1 MERTIKNNHCKK
13 ILAFILILSVLL
25 SSLPLSCHNHT
36 AYAAQQN
43 SYHDPAEHWM
53 SAVNRTNEL
62 DANAVV
68 TQETFTCYNCGK
80 ATQFTVW
87 RTPEYTRSGDSNLSH
102 NVKYSDGTMVD
113 GVTKGNVDEGKPGVN
128 AYYTFNHWTKAACSQ
143 CGSFNS
149 HMDKAVEYCFDKNI
163 YWLYDCDA
171 NFMQDLEEEV
181 AYEYAD
187 KQYHKVTV
195 KGGSYCA
202 FCYGT
207 NHTIN
212 SRLERHNLEQ
222 EVLPQLSN
230 QRFAIVE
237 HCRDCEYI
245 KYDYIAA
252 KVVVASYYGVVD
264 GQPHTIT
271 VSDLSEAG
279 VRASVRY
286 GYTANSCN
294 LTSAPNFSEEGQYTV
309 YYEITY
315 KYDDSTEMVES
326 GVAYVWLRDE
336 REPENDGCTCGCG
349 DPNCDCQKPNCG
361 GNCCGGNPCGDKHNF
376 SLVESIAPSCLA
388 LGYDR
393 YLCVNCGKIEKR
405 DYVDS
410 LGHAMQQIVI
420 RDATCEVDGKIL
432 NICIRC
438 GLAEV
443 EYTPKGEHIYETY
456 SVAPTCI
463 SPGYTVKECSV
474 CGDRHITDMTEALPH
489 NYAPH
494 IVAATCTTGG
504 QTTYICAGCGSSFVS
519 DHTNAL
525 GHAWDE
531 GVYLIEPTCADDGLI
546 EYTCKRCG
554 LTRREGAAGGLS
566 GSCIDM
572 LHGTHT
578 IVAPT
583 VSTKAPVLD
592 MANTVLT
599 QTVAT
604 VPVESVV
611 NAAPA
616 ASAAGSVKATGH
628 VAGAAATC
636 TSPQVCLVCGAV
648 MAEALGHHFWQET
661 TQPTCTTMGYTT
673 YNCINCNMSY
683 KSDYVDALN
692 HDYKED
698 VKAPTCTEAGYTTFT
713 CKRCGDSY
721 IGNYR
726 EATGHKWDK
735 GVTVVGSTCNGAGM
749 TEYRCLNCNESRLET
764 QDPAGHTLGRE
775 ADCVSPQL
783 CTVCGAVLANAKGHS
798 FEEKVVA
805 PTCTEIG
812 YTEAVCKDCGLSYKT
827 EYTNALGHSY
837 DKEVNAATCLEQG
850 YTDYICKRCGD
861 SHTEDYTAATGHNWN
876 GGTLVVNAT
885 CGGEGMMEYRCLNCD
900 VVRLDNEEAV
910 GHTPGKEATCT
921 EPQICTDCGAVLQQ
935 ATGHNMQANVNFAT
949 CLEMGYTEYACQN
962 EGCDWSY
969 KTEYTKP
976 LGHDY
981 QTEVTNPTCLE
992 NGYTTYTCV
1001 NCGDSYVSDYREAT
1015 GHIWDGGTTVTDSI
1029 CNAEGMIEYRCENC
1043 NEVRLEAKSA
1053 LGHTPGAKATCTEAQ
1068 ICTVCGAVLE
1078 KAVGHKY
1085 EKTVTAPTCV
1095 EMGYT
1100 TYICANCQDSYKAD
1114 YTKAAGHTLGDW
1126 QIVKQPTTAAAGTK
1140 EQKCSKC
1147 GQVVNTEAIE
1157 KIYNQAVTDAKGEAN
1172 VGKYLVTVLDTNSK
1186 NPITGATVSLY
1197 ADNTM
1202 SVMLPNNRLLDFATQ
1217 TTVKVQIKEADK
1229 EELKAAMA
1237 INVSVTDSNG
1247 NYAAGKT
1254 DTVGQITVP
1263 GQSNGTT
1270 NADGKVTVGYTDI
1283 KGIKQTL
1290 TIKVVKEETN
1300 RPVKDA
1306 AVSVGSNGSVSVKLP
1321 AGVDMDD
1328 NNHIGVTL
1336 TDQKKQAQSGLE
1348 VTVRSDLGNV
1358 AKGETDKDGKAV
1370 VPTIEVKPITEKHG
1384 TYIVGYE
1391 DGTFR
1396 PEAQISRAEAAAIFA
1411 RLLAEA
1417 KGENISSASA
1427 RYANFTD
1434 TVPGAWYASYV
1445 NYLSSYGVV
1454 MGNSK
1459 TAFRPNDDIT
1469 RAELTAMAVRF
1480 FEVTEETTTTNNKG
1494 TYTVFNDVSGNH
1506 WAAEY
1511 IESAAMQGWV
1521 QGYGNGSFKADS
1533 KMTRAEAVTLI
1544 NNLLNRGADEEYI
1557 ANNTRKL
1564 NSFTD
1569 MYVKHWAYEAV
1580 MEAANGHTAVL
1591 ENEGE
1596 TWER

>member
-13 ILAFILILSVLL
+13 ALAFILVLSVLL
-25 SSLPLSCHNHT
+25 GMFPLSGHK

-43 SYHDPAEHWM
+43 SYHDPAENWM

-62 DANAVV
+62 DANAAV
-68 TQETFTCYNCGK
+68 TEETFTCYNCGK

-87 RTPEYTRSGDSNLSH
+87 RTPEYTRSGSSNLGH

-113 GVTKGNVDEGKPGVN
+113 GITKGNVDDGKPGVN

-143 CGSFNS
+143 CGTFNAQ
-149 HMDKAVEYCFDKNI
+149 MDRAVEYCYDKNI

-171 NFMQDLEEEV
+171 NFMQDLDEEII
-181 AYEYAD
+181 YEYAD

-195 KGGSYCA
+195 KGGQYCA

-222 EVLPQLSN
+222 EVLPQISN

-237 HCRDCEYI
+237 HCRDCEYL
-245 KYDYIAA
+245 KYDYVAA

-286 GYTANSCN
+286 GLTTDSCN
-294 LTSAPNFSEEGQYTV
+294 QTLAPNFTDEGQYTV
-309 YYEITY
+309 YYEVTY

-336 REPENDGCTCGCG
+336 REPEAGCTCGCN
-349 DPNCDCQKPNCG
+349 DPNCNCQDKNCNG
-361 GNCCGGNPCGDKHNF
+361 GCCGGNPCGDNHNF
-376 SLVESIAPSCLA
+376 ALVESIAPSCLA

-405 DYVDS
+405 DYMDS

-420 RDATCEVDGKIL
+420 RDATCEVDGKVL
-432 NICIRC
+432 NICARC

-443 EYTPKGEHIYETY
+443 EYTPKGEHRYETY
-456 SVAPTCI
+456 AVAPTCI

-474 CGDRHITDMTEALPH
+474 CGDRHITDMTEALPY

-504 QTTYICAGCGSSFVS
+504 QTTYICDGCGSSFVS
-519 DHTNAL
+519 DHTEAL
-525 GHAWDE
+525 GHAWND

-554 LTRREGAAGGLS
+554 LTKREGAAGGLG
-566 GSCIDM
+566 GSCVDI
-572 LHGTHT
+572 LHGSHT

-583 VSTKAPVLD
+583 LSVKAPV
-592 MANTVLT
+592 VLE
-599 QTVAT
+599 AAA
-604 VPVESVV
+604 PVEAIV
-611 NAAPA
+611 NAPA
-616 ASAAGSVKATGH
+616 AAAAVNGAKATGH

-636 TSPQVCLVCGAV
+636 TTPQTCLVCGAV
-648 MAEALGHHFWQET
+648 IQEALGHHFWKET
-661 TQPTCTTMGYTT
+661 TNPSCESMGYTT
-673 YNCINCNMSY
+673 YTCINCNTSY

-721 IGNYR
+721 TGNYR

-735 GVTVVGSTCNGAGM
+735 GTAIVGSTCNGAGM
-749 TEYRCLNCNESRLET
+749 TEYRCLNCNETRLET
-764 QDPAGHTLGRE
+764 ESASGHTPGAA

-783 CTVCGAVLANAKGHS
+783 CTVCGAVLANAKGHNM
-798 FEEKVVA
+798 EQQIVA

-812 YTEAVCKDCGLSYKT
+812 YTEVSCKDCGLSYKT
-827 EYTNALGHSY
+827 EYSKALGHNY
-837 DKEVNAATCLEQG
+837 KMEVTQPTCLEQG
-850 YTDYICKRCGD
+850 YTTYTCANCGD
-861 SHTEDYTAATGHNWN
+861 SYTADYTKATGHSWSEGKN
-876 GGTLVVNAT
+876 VVNAT
-885 CGGEGMMEYRCLNCD
+885 CGGEGMIEYRCANCEA
-900 VVRLDNEEAV
+900 VRLENEEAI
-910 GHTPGKEATCT
+910 GHTPGKEADCLN
-921 EPQICTDCGAVLQQ
+921 PQVCTDCGAVLKQ
-935 ATGHNMQANVNFAT
+935 ATGHNMQAKVTPAT
-949 CLEMGYTEYACQN
+949 CLEMGYTEYSCANCDISYKTEYIKPLGHNYQAEVTQPTCLEKGYTTFTCQN
-962 EGCDWSY
+962 EGCA
-969 KTEYTKP
+969 
-976 LGHDY
+976 
-981 QTEVTNPTCLE
+981 
-992 NGYTTYTCV
+992 
-1001 NCGDSYVSDYREAT
+1001 DSYVSDYTEAT
-1015 GHIWDGGTTVTDSI
+1015 GHNWDKGTEVISSV
-1029 CNAEGMIEYRCENC
+1029 CNGEGMIEYRCLSCDER
-1043 NEVRLEAKSA
+1043 RLEAKSA

-1078 KAVGHKY
+1078 KATGHNYK
-1085 EKTVTAPTCV
+1085 KTVTDPTCA
-1095 EMGYT
+1095 EMGFT
-1100 TYICANCQDSYKAD
+1100 TYVCANCNDTYKAD
-1114 YTKAAGHTLGDW
+1114 YVKAAGHTLGDW
-1126 QIVKQPTTAAAGTK
+1126 QIVKQPTTTAEGAK

-1147 GQVVNTEAIE
+1147 GQVVNKETIE

-1172 VGKYLVTVLDTNSK
+1172 VGKYLVTVTDTNTK
-1186 NPITGATVSLY
+1186 NPIAGATVSLY

-1202 SVMLPNNRLLDFATQ
+1202 SVMLPNNRLLDFAAQ
-1217 TTVKVQIKEADK
+1217 TIVKVQLK
-1229 EELKAAMA
+1229 EENQQNLKPVSAMQ
-1237 INVSVTDSNG
+1237 VSVTDNNG

-1254 DTVGQITVP
+1254 DTAGQIIVP
-1263 GQSNGTT
+1263 SQNNGVT
-1270 NADGKVTVGYTDI
+1270 NADGKVTLGYTDI
-1283 KGIKQTL
+1283 KGNKQTL
-1290 TIKVVKEETN
+1290 TVKVVRAETN

-1348 VTVRSDLGNV
+1348 VTVRSDLGNI
-1358 AKGETDKDGKAV
+1358 AKGETDKNGKV
-1370 VPTIEVKPITEKHG
+1370 VLPTIEVKPITVKHAA
-1384 TYIVGYE
+1384 YIVGYE

-1396 PEAQISRAEAAAIFA
+1396 PEAQMSRAEAAAIFA

-1480 FEVTEETTTTNNKG
+1480 FEVTAETATTNNKG
-1494 TYTVFNDVSGNH
+1494 TYTVFNDVSSSH

-1533 KMTRAEAVTLI
+1533 KITRAEAVTLI
-1544 NNLLNRGADEEYI
+1544 NNLLGRSADEEYI

-1569 MYVKHWAYEAV
+1569 MYAKHWAYEAI

-1591 ENEGE
+1591 ENNAE
-1596 TWER
+1596 TWNR

>member
-13 ILAFILILSVLL
+13 ILAFILMLSVLL

-36 AYAAQQN
+36 VYAAQQN

-53 SAVNRTNEL
+53 SAGNRTNEL

-68 TQETFTCYNCGK
+68 TTETFLCAVCGR
-80 ATQFTVW
+80 ATQFDVW
-87 RTPEYTRSGDSNLSH
+87 RTPEYTRSGSSNLSH

-113 GVTKGNVDEGKPGVN
+113 GVTLGSIDEGKPGVN
-128 AYYTFNHWTKAACSQ
+128 AYFTCNHWTKAVCSQ
-143 CGSFNS
+143 CGNFNTQ
-149 HMDKAVEYCFDKNI
+149 MDYSEYCFEKNI
-163 YWLYDCDA
+163 YWLYDCA
-171 NFMQDLEEEV
+171 AEFMQQLDEETS
-181 AYEYAD
+181 YEYVD
-187 KQYHKVTV
+187 SEYHKVTT

-207 NHTIN
+207 NHTVN
-212 SRLERHNLEQ
+212 SRLVRHNMEQ

-230 QRFAIVE
+230 QRFAIVS
-237 HCRDCEYI
+237 HCKDCDYV
-245 KYDYIAA
+245 KYDYVAA
-252 KVVVASYYGVVD
+252 KIVVASYYGVVD

-294 LTSAPNFSEEGQYTV
+294 LTSAPNFTEEGQYVV
-309 YYEITY
+309 YFEVTY
-315 KYDDSTEMVES
+315 KYDNSTEMVES

-336 REPENDGCTCGCG
+336 REPENEGCTCGCG
-349 DPNCDCQKPNCG
+349 DPNCDCQKPNRS
-361 GNCCGGNPCGDKHNF
+361 GNCCGGNPCGDNHNF

-432 NICIRC
+432 SICVRC

-443 EYTPKGEHIYETY
+443 EYTSKGEHKYETY
-456 SVAPTCI
+456 SVAPTCT

-474 CGDRHITDMTEALPH
+474 CGDRHIIDMTEALPH
-489 NYAPH
+489 NYAAH
-494 IVAATCTTGG
+494 IVRPTCTTGG
-504 QTTYICAGCGSSFVS
+504 QTTYICEGCGSSFVS
-519 DHTNAL
+519 DHTEAL

-531 GVYLIEPTCADDGLI
+531 GRYLIEPTCADDGLI
-546 EYTCKRCG
+546 EYTCTRCG
-554 LTRREGAAGGLS
+554 LTRREGASGGLS
-566 GSCIDM
+566 GSCADL
-572 LHGTHT
+572 LHSAHT
-578 IVAPT
+578 VVAATSP
-583 VSTKAPVLD
+583 VKAPVMN
-592 MANTVLT
+592 MAVNTMLSEP
-599 QTVAT
+599 TVIE
-604 VPVESVV
+604 PVESVV
-611 NAAPA
+611 KTTALATTAVQSA
-616 ASAAGSVKATGH
+616 ASATGH
-628 VAGAAATC
+628 VAGPAATC
-636 TSPQVCLVCGAV
+636 TTPQTCLVCGAV
-648 MAEALGHHFWQET
+648 MVEALGHHFWQET
-661 TQPTCTTMGYTT
+661 TQPTCTTMGYTIYT
-673 YNCINCNMSY
+673 CINCNMSY

-713 CKRCGDSY
+713 CTRCGDSY

-749 TEYRCLNCNESRLET
+749 TEYRCLDCNESRLET
-764 QDPAGHTLGRE
+764 QDPAGHTPGRE

-837 DKEVNAATCLEQG
+837 DKEVTAATCLEQG

-1100 TYICANCQDSYKAD
+1100 TYICANCQDSHKAD
-1114 YTKAAGHTLGDW
+1114 YTKAADHT
-1126 QIVKQPTTAAAGTK
+1126 
-1140 EQKCSKC
+1140 
-1147 GQVVNTEAIE
+1147 
-1157 KIYNQAVTDAKGEAN
+1157 
-1172 VGKYLVTVLDTNSK
+1172 
-1186 NPITGATVSLY
+1186 
-1197 ADNTM
+1197 
-1202 SVMLPNNRLLDFATQ
+1202 
-1217 TTVKVQIKEADK
+1217 
-1229 EELKAAMA
+1229 
-1237 INVSVTDSNG
+1237 
-1247 NYAAGKT
+1247 
-1254 DTVGQITVP
+1254 
-1263 GQSNGTT
+1263 
-1270 NADGKVTVGYTDI
+1270 
-1283 KGIKQTL
+1283 
-1290 TIKVVKEETN
+1290 
-1300 RPVKDA
+1300 
-1306 AVSVGSNGSVSVKLP
+1306 
-1321 AGVDMDD
+1321 
-1328 NNHIGVTL
+1328 
-1336 TDQKKQAQSGLE
+1336 
-1348 VTVRSDLGNV
+1348 
-1358 AKGETDKDGKAV
+1358 
-1370 VPTIEVKPITEKHG
+1370 
-1384 TYIVGYE
+1384 
-1391 DGTFR
+1391 
-1396 PEAQISRAEAAAIFA
+1396 
-1411 RLLAEA
+1411 
-1417 KGENISSASA
+1417 
-1427 RYANFTD
+1427 
-1434 TVPGAWYASYV
+1434 
-1445 NYLSSYGVV
+1445 
-1454 MGNSK
+1454 
-1459 TAFRPNDDIT
+1459 
-1469 RAELTAMAVRF
+1469 
-1480 FEVTEETTTTNNKG
+1480 
-1494 TYTVFNDVSGNH
+1494 
-1506 WAAEY
+1506 
-1511 IESAAMQGWV
+1511 
-1521 QGYGNGSFKADS
+1521 
-1533 KMTRAEAVTLI
+1533 
-1544 NNLLNRGADEEYI
+1544 
-1557 ANNTRKL
+1557 
-1564 NSFTD
+1564 
-1569 MYVKHWAYEAV
+1569 
-1580 MEAANGHTAVL
+1580 
-1591 ENEGE
+1591 
-1596 TWER
+1596 